1 MRLQFGIL
9 WIEDNF
15 SKAEE
20 AALEKAAEIAGFE
33 LIIENLKN
41 GDDLEHWADQQ
52 QKFHLF
58 DLVLLDLKLANGVM
72 GDQLAPRARALFK
85 FTPILFYSASE
96 SEAKLRERMAKNCV
110 EGVFCADRRNFT
122 DRAADVIGNLALSLN
137 RLAGMRGLSMEVVA
151 QADDLCREV
160 VKSIGEAGAA
170 EKICAELDK
179 AVLKSAESAISTFPS
194 LDDLNSR
201 LASRAVDST
210 KLFNVFR
217 GLLREAIRSTPS
229 GPERDQL
236 MALSAATRTY
246 REDVLKVRNV
256 LGHALENKTD
266 DGWEILDEEG
276 NVFMT
281 VADFPAHRAKF
292 LGNLRSIR
300 EIHRL
305 LVVEKA

>member
-1 MRLQFGIL
+1 MRLYFGIL

-15 SKAEE
+15 SEAEK
-20 AALEKAAEIAGFE
+20 AALERSAEIAGFE
-33 LIIENLKN
+33 LDVTKLEN

-58 DLVLLDLKLANGVM
+58 DLVLLDLKLADGVM
-72 GDQLAPRARALFK
+72 GDQLAPNVRALFR
-85 FTPILFYSASE
+85 FTPILFYSGSE
-96 SEAKLRERMAKNCV
+96 SETKLRQRMANDCV
-110 EGVFCADRRNFT
+110 EGVFCADRSNFT
-122 DRAADVIGNLALSLN
+122 NRAADVIRNLAQSLN

-151 QADDLCREV
+151 RVDNLCREV
-160 VKSIGEAGAA
+160 VKSFGETGAA
-170 EKICAELDK
+170 EEICKELDE
-179 AVLKSAESAISTFPS
+179 AVSRSANSAIRTFPA

-217 GLLREAIRSTPS
+217 RLLRETISSTPS
-229 GPERDQL
+229 GTEKDQL
-236 MALSAATRTY
+236 MRLSTATSRY

-266 DGWEILDEEG
+266 NGWEILDEDG

-281 VADFPAHRAKF
+281 VDNFPTHRANF
-292 LGNLRSIR
+292 ISNLRSIQ